1 MAKQKKTSAD
11 NYIYSYYQQIQ
22 NGKIIVGE
30 WIKLA
35 YTHII
40 QGLESKTFLFDKAK
54 ADNAI
59 NWIEKHC
66 YHLEG
71 KKATEPLMLELWQKA
86 FISVL
91 FGIVDENGLRHFR
104 EFFLVEGRKQG
115 KTILAACIAR
125 YVWETEGFGTK
136 IFNVAPKLDQAD
148 LIYDSIWTMT
158 TLDPEWIEKKK
169 KTEQRDAH
177 KRKINEDDPTMARH
191 RMSDLIIQGTN
202 STVKKIA
209 FSAKKSDGFNP
220 SLVICDEVGAWQG
233 DAGLKQ
239 YEVMKSGMGAREEP
253 ILLSITTANYISD
266 GIYDELFMRS
276 TRFLKGESNE
286 KRLFPLIYQIDD
298 ITKWNDINELQKS
311 MPNLG
316 VSVSIDYM
324 LDEIAIAEGSL
335 SKQAEFKTK
344 YCCIKQNSS
353 IAWLDTE
360 TVEKTTGTPLNLED
374 FKGCYAVMGLDLSRT
389 TDLTAATLLIER
401 DGVIHTFARFYLPA
415 NRIEEATAR
424 DNVPYQAYIHR
435 GFLHPSGDNFIDYQ
449 DCYNWARELI
459 EKYKIYV
466 LMVGYDRYSSQYLIN
481 DMKQYGFH
489 VDDVF
494 QGENLTG
501 VIRETEGMM
510 KDGKIYIGDND
521 LLKMH
526 FLNSALKINA
536 ESERC
541 KLIKVEQRAHIDG
554 MASFLCAMTVR
565 QKYWNEIGR
574 QLTNERRT

>member
-1 MAKQKKTSAD
+1 MAKVKKTSAD
-11 NYIYSYYQQIQ
+11 NYIFAYYQQIQ

-30 WIKLA
+30 YIKKI
-35 YTHII
+35 YSYII
-40 QGLESKTFLFDKAK
+40 QGLESKSFYFDKVK

-59 NWIEKHC
+59 NWIENHC

-71 KKATEPLMLELWQKA
+71 KKATTQMILELWQKA
-86 FISVL
+86 FISVM
-91 FGIVDENGLRHFR
+91 FGIVDKNGLRAFR
-104 EFFLVEGRKQG
+104 EFFVVEGRKQG
-115 KTILAACIAR
+115 KTILAACIVR
-125 YVWETEGFGTK
+125 YIWENEGFGTR
-136 IFNVAPKLDQAD
+136 IYNVAPKLDQAD
-148 LIYDSIWTMT
+148 LIYDSTWTMT

-169 KTEQRDAH
+169 LSDTKDSRG
-177 KRKINEDDPTMARH
+177 RKVYEDDPTMAKH
-191 RMSDLIIQGTN
+191 RKADLIIPGTN

-220 SLVICDEVGAWQG
+220 SLVVCDEVAAWQG

-266 GIYDELFMRS
+266 GIYDELYMRS

-298 ITKWNDINELQKS
+298 VSKWNDINELQKS

-335 SKQAEFKTK
+335 SKKAEFLTK

-353 IAWLDTE
+353 VAWLDTE
-360 TVEKTTGTPLNLED
+360 TIKKAVGKPLDLND
-374 FKGCYAVMGLDLSRT
+374 FRGCYAVMGIDLSRT
-389 TDLTAATLLIER
+389 TDLTACTLLVEK
-401 DGVIHTFARFYLPA
+401 DGIINTFAKFYLPA
-415 NRIEEATAR
+415 NKIEDATAR
-424 DNVPYQAYIHR
+424 DNVPYQAYIQR
-435 GFLHPSGDNFIDYQ
+435 GFLDPSGDNFIDYQ
-449 DCYNWARELI
+449 DCFNWARELI

-489 VDDVF
+489 TDDVF

-510 KDGKIYIGDND
+510 KDGKINIGDND

-526 FLNSALKINA
+526 FLNSALKMNA
-536 ESERC
+536 ETERC
-541 KLIKVEQRAHIDG
+541 RLIKVEQRAHIDG
-554 MASFLCAMTVR
+554 MAAFLCAMTVR
-565 QKYWNEIGR
+565 QKWWNEIGR
-574 QLTNERRT
+574 QLTNERRS